1 MKENAKENTVSLC
14 DSFWK
19 KKNYLCCSKQIKK
32 KIIKRKK
39 KVKKSDLTIN
49 HDSKSAQLALGY
61 S

>member
-1 MKENAKENTVSLC
+1 MPKKIKWVYVIVSE
-14 DSFWK
+14 

-32 KIIKRKK
+32 KIKRKK

-49 HDSKSAQLALGY
+49 HNSKSAQLASGY

>member
-1 MKENAKENTVSLC
+1 MPKKIKWVYVIVSE
-14 DSFWK
+14 K
-19 KKNYLCCSKQIKK
+19 KQLLMLLQTNKK